1 MAARIASILK
11 SVARWPASLR
21 RGQLTALHRDRE
33 TDFSGVSVQGM
44 FEAVVETTPR
54 RPALSGTS
62 WCPDYRTLN
71 HAANH
76 VAQQALACSLPT
88 ATPVAV
94 LMAHDSPQVAA
105 VLGVLKSGHIAT
117 VLNAGDPPAR
127 LAQLIEDAQA
137 QIIVCDPQRRELAEA
152 LRLPHQHVL
161 VAEPERCSSPCP
173 NPSPPAAPNAVA
185 FLVYT
190 SGSTGRPK
198 AVMQTHSGVVH
209 NAWRLALGMKLTRG
223 DKLVLL
229 ASLSGGQGLGTTFT
243 ALLNGATLCPYPIM
257 EKGTT
262 GLADWMRNEATTIF
276 VSSASAFRH
285 FLRSQAGL
293 PRTSLFPS
301 VRLVRLASE
310 HATSDDRCLFARF
323 FKPSC
328 RLLTTYSSS
337 ETGNLTQGDAA
348 HGMEAEHERL
358 PVGSPAAGIHLS
370 LIREDGQPA
379 SPGEP
384 GEIHVSGR
392 HFAAGYWRSPELTAR
407 HFSPDP
413 HRPGF
418 IRFRSGDTGTLNAAG
433 RLVIG
438 PRQDQ
443 TVKIRGFRVHLTEV
457 EDAIKAL
464 STVADAKAL
473 ARELPDGG
481 RQLVAAIIVKRGAR
495 METAQLRQD
504 LGTTQPSHMI
514 PTGCVFLDEFPL
526 TPHGKVDHAALLELA
541 AEARPCGSGGPPQ
554 DEAEK
559 RLATIW
565 EGALSV
571 SSLGREDD
579 FFELGG
585 DSLTGAVIAAQVHHA
600 FGVSLDLQAFHAT
613 PNIAAM
619 ASTLVACTGEA
630 QADADPGPQ
639 AGEGDRSGA
648 LSFVEERT
656 WQISQ
661 SSQGTMG
668 YTVMVTHSISG
679 PLDVSLLQQSIDLVV
694 DRHEILRTAY
704 PHSAQG
710 PQACVI
716 PSLSP
721 EFVQRSVPAGSSTA
735 EALASLQS
743 QLSSDIFDLAQGPLV
758 RFGLLRVS
766 ATQHLLVRCNHHII
780 SDGISWRIFFQD
792 VGVIYT
798 ALKKGHPPA
807 LDPLPFQYRD
817 YAAWQRQRLDP
828 ARNLYPSQFS
838 WWQKE
843 IGGVSNPVAFPVK
856 PPQHHGETSLAPS
869 AGVHRWGL
877 EARTSR
883 RLDRLA
889 QQGGTTFF
897 VVRLAAYAARL
908 ALGTGQRDFVMGTY
922 AGNRQSAGNPALF
935 GFFSNLITLRF
946 RFAPELSFREWM
958 RQVGNLVTAAV
969 ARGDIP
975 YATLLEELHRAG
987 TPPPEIRAIFSVNGR
1002 MPPSRFS
1009 DLEISDT
1016 GRSWNVMP
1024 WGCSLSFSRWREGD
1038 DCLLLFDAGLY
1049 DRAGMLEFLD
1059 HYLQFMEA
1067 VSLSPDVPMQDLVEA
1082 ACATS
1087 HS

>member
-1 MAARIASILK
+1 MAAHIASILK
-11 SVARWPASLR
+11 YAASWPASLR
-21 RGQLTALHRDRE
+21 RGHLLALHRDWE
-33 TDFSGVSVQGM
+33 TDFSGATVQGM
-44 FEAVVETTPR
+44 FEAAVESAPR
-54 RPALSGTS
+54 RTALSGTA

-76 VAQQALACSLPT
+76 LAQQARQWALPT
-88 ATPVAV
+88 ATPAVV
-94 LMAHDSPQVAA
+94 LMPHDSPQVAA
-105 VLGVLKSGHIAT
+105 VLGVLKAGHIAT
-117 VLNAGDPPAR
+117 VLNVGDPPAR
-127 LAQLIEDAQA
+127 LAQLLEDAQA

-152 LRLPHQHVL
+152 LRLPHQQVL

-173 NPSPPAAPNAVA
+173 NPSPPAAPNEVA

-209 NAWRLALGMKLTRG
+209 NAWRLALGMKLKRC
-223 DKLVLL
+223 DKLILL

-243 ALLNGATLCPYPIM
+243 ALLNGATLCPYPIV

-262 GLADWMRNEATTIF
+262 GLADWMRNEEVTIF

-285 FLRSQAGL
+285 FLRSQTEAARL
-293 PRTSLFPS
+293 LLFPT

-310 HATSDDRCLFARF
+310 HATSDDRRLFARY

-348 HGMEAEHERL
+348 QGEEGANARL
-358 PVGSPAAGIHLS
+358 PVGLPAAGIHLS
-370 LIREDGQPA
+370 LVREDGQPA
-379 SPGEP
+379 SPGES
-384 GEIHVSGR
+384 GAIQVSGR

-418 IRFRSGDTGTLNAAG
+418 IRFRSGDTGSLNAAG
-433 RLVIG
+433 ELLIG

-443 TVKIRGFRVHLTEV
+443 TVKIRGFRVHLIEV
-457 EDAIKAL
+457 EDALKAL

-481 RQLVAAIIVKRGAR
+481 RQLVAAIIVKPGAR
-495 METAQLRQD
+495 MESSQLRHD
-504 LGTTQPSHMI
+504 LGFTQPSHMI

-526 TPHGKVDHAALLELA
+526 TPHGKVDHAALLEMA

-554 DEAEK
+554 DETEK

-571 SSLGREDD
+571 SPLGREDD

-600 FGVSLDLQAFHAT
+600 FGISLDLQAFHAN
-613 PNIAAM
+613 PSIAAM
-619 ASTLVACTGEA
+619 AARLVASTGEA

-668 YTVMVTHSISG
+668 YTVMVTHAIDG
-679 PLDVSLLQQSIDLVV
+679 PLDASLLLQSIGLVV

-704 PHSAQG
+704 PLGPQG
-710 PQACVI
+710 PQARVI

-721 EFVQRSVPAGSSTA
+721 DFVQKSVPASGSAA

-743 QLSSDIFDLAQGPLV
+743 QLSGDVFDLAQGPLV

-780 SDGISWRIFFQD
+780 SDGISWRIFFHE

-798 ALKKGHPPA
+798 SLNKGHPPT

-817 YAAWQRQRLDP
+817 YAAWQRRRLDP
-828 ARNLYPSQFS
+828 SRALYSTQFS
-838 WWQKE
+838 WWQTE
-843 IGGVSNPVAFPVK
+843 IGGVSNPVAFPVQ
-856 PPQHHGETSLAPS
+856 PPQHHGEPSLAPS

-908 ALGTGQRDFVMGTY
+908 ALGTGQRDFVIGTY

-935 GFFSNLITLRF
+935 GFFSNLITIRF
-946 RFAPELSFREWM
+946 RFAPGATFRAWM
-958 RQVGNLVTAAV
+958 REVGETVTAAV
-969 ARGDIP
+969 ARADIP

-1009 DLEISDT
+1009 DLEISDA
-1016 GRSWNVMP
+1016 GRSWNIMP
-1024 WGCSLSFSRWREGD
+1024 WGCSLSFSRWREGED
-1038 DCLLLFDAGLY
+1038 SLLLFDAGLY
-1049 DRAGMLEFLD
+1049 DRAGMLEFLN
-1059 HYLQFMEA
+1059 HYLQFLEA
-1067 VSLSPDVPMQDLVEA
+1067 VSLSPDVPMQDLVEVA
-1082 ACATS
+1082 RAS
-1087 HS
+1087 SES

>member
-1 MAARIASILK
+1 MAAHIASILK
-11 SVARWPASLR
+11 YIARWPASLR
-21 RGQLTALHRDRE
+21 SAHLVALHRDRE

-44 FEAVVETTPR
+44 FETVVESAPR
-54 RPALSGTS
+54 RPALSGTA
-62 WCPDYRTLN
+62 WGPDYRTLN

-76 VAQQALACSLPT
+76 VAQQILQKALPT

-105 VLGVLKSGHIAT
+105 VLGVLKAGHIAT
-117 VLNAGDPPAR
+117 VLNVGDPTAR
-127 LAQLIEDAQA
+127 LAQLLEDAEV
-137 QIIVCDPQRRELAEA
+137 QILVCDAQRRELAEA

-161 VAEPERCSSPCP
+161 VAEPERCSSSCP
-173 NPSPPAAPNAVA
+173 NPSPPTSPNEVA

-209 NAWRLALGMKLTRG
+209 NAWRLALGMKMKRR

-229 ASLSGGQGLGTTFT
+229 GSLSGGQGLGTTFT
-243 ALLNGATLCPYPIM
+243 ALLNGATLCPYPIV

-262 GLADWMRNEATTIF
+262 GLADWMRNEEITLF

-285 FLRSQAGL
+285 FLRSQAETTG
-293 PRTSLFPS
+293 TSLFPT

-310 HATSDDRCLFARF
+310 HATTDDRRLFARYF
-323 FKPSC
+323 NPSC

-348 HGMEAEHERL
+348 QGNEGANARL
-358 PVGSPAAGIHLS
+358 PVGLPAAGIHLS
-370 LIREDGQPA
+370 LVREDGQPA
-379 SPGEP
+379 SPGET
-384 GEIHVSGR
+384 GAIQVSGR

-418 IRFRSGDTGTLNAAG
+418 IRFHSGDTGTLNAAG
-433 RLVIG
+433 ELVIG

-457 EDAIKAL
+457 EDAIKSL
-464 STVADAKAL
+464 STVADARAL

-495 METAQLRQD
+495 METTQLRHD

-526 TPHGKVDHAALLELA
+526 TPHGKVDHAALLEMA

-554 DEAEK
+554 DETEK

-565 EGALSV
+565 EAALSV
-571 SSLGREDD
+571 SPLGREDD

-600 FGVSLDLQAFHAT
+600 FGISLDLQAFHTT
-613 PNIAAM
+613 PSIAAM
-619 ASTLVACTGEA
+619 AARLVSITGEP
-630 QADADPGPQ
+630 QADADLGPQ
-639 AGEGDRSGA
+639 AGEGDQSGV

-661 SSQGTMG
+661 SPQGTVG
-668 YTVMVTHSISG
+668 YTVMVTHSIAG
-679 PLDVSLLQQSIDLVV
+679 PLDASLLQQSIDLVV

-704 PHSAQG
+704 PLGPQG
-710 PQACVI
+710 PKASVL

-721 EFVQRSVPAGSSTA
+721 VFVQRSVPVGSSAA
-735 EALASLQS
+735 EALTSLQS
-743 QLSSDIFDLAQGPLV
+743 QLSSDVFDLAQGPLV

-766 ATQHLLVRCNHHII
+766 ATQHLLVRSNHHII
-780 SDGISWRIFFQD
+780 SDGISWRIFFQE
-792 VGVIYT
+792 VGAIYT
-798 ALKKGHPPA
+798 ALKKGHPPT

-817 YAAWQRQRLDP
+817 YAVWQRQRLDP
-828 ARNLYPSQFS
+828 SRPLYSTQFS

-843 IGGVSNPVAFPVK
+843 IGGVSNPVAFSVQAPL
-856 PPQHHGETSLAPS
+856 PQEETSLAPS
-869 AGVHRWGL
+869 TGVHHWGL
-877 EARTSR
+877 DTKTSR

-908 ALGTGQRDFVMGTY
+908 ALGTGQRDFVIGTY
-922 AGNRQSAGNPALF
+922 AGNRQSAGNPPLF

-958 RQVGNLVTAAV
+958 RQVAALVTAAV

-975 YATLLEELHRAG
+975 YATLLAELHRAG

-1009 DLEISDT
+1009 DLEISDA
-1016 GRSWNVMP
+1016 GRSWNIMP
-1024 WGCSLSFSRWREGD
+1024 WGCSLSFSRWREGE

-1059 HYLQFMEA
+1059 HYLQFLEA
-1067 VSLSPDVPMQDLVEA
+1067 VSLRPDVPMQDLVEA
-1082 ACATS
+1082 ARAS
-1087 HS
+1087 SDS